1 MRWLKQIH
9 WPEFETMG
17 LLLVLWLCVVPFIAL
32 LVIPVF
38 GNRVGVALAV
48 GLLVVMMMFCW
59 VLCILAAGRFLKQQQ
74 MKGH

>member
-9 WPEFETMG
+9 WPEFEMMG
-17 LLLVLWLCVVPFIAL
+17 LLLALWLCVVPFIAL

-38 GNRVGVALAV
+38 GNQVGVALAV
-48 GLLVVMMMFCW
+48 ALLVVMMMFCW
-59 VLCILAAGRFLKQQQ
+59 VLCILAATRILKQQQ